1 MGNCGVIGTV
11 TYVMSVDTN
20 NIDQGAGNDL
30 SIVQQ
35 SSGIHLLEVNTEGMS
50 CEGQS
55 WLWVEVACV
64 ILAICLGLTVS
75 HLAHYCWCTKR
86 VVKTKVQKVLSNH
99 LRAKTNSD
107 VSPEVMEIPALV

>member
-1 MGNCGVIGTV
+1 MRTKLGCKVYKPTVGCRAAHLVGIDCLAGKVCCGVTMGMLLLSGVLGTV
-11 TYVMSVDTN
+11 RYVMSGDMN

-50 CEGQS
+50 CEGQG

-64 ILAICLGLTVS
+64 IFAICLGLT
-75 HLAHYCWCTKR
+75 
-86 VVKTKVQKVLSNH
+86 
-99 LRAKTNSD
+99 
-107 VSPEVMEIPALV
+107 